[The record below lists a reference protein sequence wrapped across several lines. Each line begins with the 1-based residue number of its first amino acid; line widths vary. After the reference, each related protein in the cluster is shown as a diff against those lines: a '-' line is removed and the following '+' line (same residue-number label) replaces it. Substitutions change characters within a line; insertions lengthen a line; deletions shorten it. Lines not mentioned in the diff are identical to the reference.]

1 MIYHMEVSTLS
12 RGKGRS
18 LGASL
23 SYISGKKIHDRYS
36 GKTYRHRRFDLV
48 QCRVYLPP
56 SAPNALRD
64 LQCLCDE
71 LNKAEKRKDARTGRL
86 FICSLPNE
94 LMQASGHESSMSSFR
109 RTLYLR
115 VFVRWLPSTEESY
128 HRIIRKAIPTST
140 LLFQHGRWGRRGS
153 IPRKTVST
161 TNGPTLKYGV
171 GLGLGYKTGHTRG
184 ATSKKRVS
192 HESLRVQGVERKP
205 TRHVSYVD
213 LQRGERQRRIQAKE
227 LAREL
232 ARLERNRELSARRL
246 KPTPADR
253 KGIRETIY
261 SPSGGDVYAQKHSF
275 PGERRVGELCVP
287 GCF

>member
-56 SAPNALRD
+56 SSPNALRD

-94 LMQASGHESSMSSFR
+94 LVPGEWAKIVKDFIEEN
-109 RTLYLR
+109 
-115 VFVRWLPSTEESY
+115 FVAKGLCAVAAIHRGTNRDFPSKNNP
-128 HRIIRKAIPTST
+128 HVHII
-140 LLFQHGRWGRRGS
+140 
-153 IPRKTVST
+153 VST
-161 TNGPTLKYGV
+161 RTVGPEGFNPQKDRE
-171 GLGLGYKTGHTRG
+171 HD
-184 ATSKKRVS
+184 KRCYIEIWRRAWAEVQNRAYERCHIEKRIS
-192 HESLRVQGVERKP
+192 HESLRVQGIDRKP
-205 TRHVSYVD
+205 LRHVNYVD
-213 LQRGERQRRIQAKE
+213 WQSAERQRRIQEKE
-227 LAREL
+227 REL
-232 ARLERNRELSARRL
+232 ARLERNRELS
-246 KPTPADR
+246 
-253 KGIRETIY
+253 REKT
-261 SPSGGDVYAQKHSF
+261 KTHS
-275 PGERRVGELCVP
+275 R
-287 GCF
+287 

>member
-56 SAPNALRD
+56 SSPNALRD

-94 LMQASGHESSMSSFR
+94 LVPGEWAKIVKDFIEEN
-109 RTLYLR
+109 
-115 VFVRWLPSTEESY
+115 FVAKGLCAVAAIHRGTNRDFPSKNNP
-128 HRIIRKAIPTST
+128 HVHII
-140 LLFQHGRWGRRGS
+140 
-153 IPRKTVST
+153 VST
-161 TNGPTLKYGV
+161 RTVGPEGFNPQKDRE
-171 GLGLGYKTGHTRG
+171 HD
-184 ATSKKRVS
+184 KRCYIEIWRRAWAEVQNRAYERCHIEKRIS
-192 HESLRVQGVERKP
+192 HESLRVQGIDRKP
-205 TRHVSYVD
+205 LRHVNYVD
-213 LQRGERQRRIQAKE
+213 WQRAERQRRIQEKE
-227 LAREL
+227 REL
-232 ARLERNRELSARRL
+232 ARLERNRELS
-246 KPTPADR
+246 
-253 KGIRETIY
+253 REKT
-261 SPSGGDVYAQKHSF
+261 KTHS
-275 PGERRVGELCVP
+275 R
-287 GCF
+287 

>member
-1 MIYHMEVSTLS
+1 MIYHMEVSILS

-23 SYISGKKIHDRYS
+23 SYISGEKIHDSYS
-36 GKTYRHRRFDLV
+36 GKTTIIAEPIWCNARCIILRT
-48 QCRVYLPP
+48 PP
-56 SAPNALRD
+56 RSLRISSTSVMSSTRWKSGKTPVPD
-64 LQCLCDE
+64 ACSSVLCQT
-71 LNKAEKRKDARTGRL
+71 NS
-86 FICSLPNE
+86 C
-94 LMQASGHESSMSSFR
+94 QASGHESSMSSFR

-184 ATSKKRVS
+184 ATSKSASVTKAY
-192 HESLRVQGVERKP
+192 ESKGSRENPPATLATLTCREANGSDVFKQKSLPVNLPGW
-205 TRHVSYVD
+205 S
-213 LQRGERQRRIQAKE
+213 RIV
-227 LAREL
+227 
-232 ARLERNRELSARRL
+232 NCPARRL

-253 KGIRETIY
+253 KGHTGNHIF
-261 SPSGGDVYAQKHSF
+261 SL
-275 PGERRVGELCVP
+275 RR
-287 GCF
+287 

>member
-1 MIYHMEVSTLS
+1 MNYHVEVSPLS

-18 LGASL
+18 LGSVL
-23 SYISGKKIHDRYS
+23 SYISGKEVHDNYS

-48 QCRVYLPP
+48 QFRVYLPP

-71 LNKAEKRKDARTGRL
+71 LNKVEKRKDARTGRL

-94 LMQASGHESSMSSFR
+94 LMPGEWARIVNEFIQEN
-109 RTLYLR
+109 
-115 VFVRWLPSTEESY
+115 FVSQGLCAVAAIHRGKLPSNHPKSNPHVHIIVSTRTVGPEGFNPKKDREHNQRSY
-128 HRIIRKAIPTST
+128 IEI
-140 LLFQHGRWGRRGS
+140 GRRA
-153 IPRKTVST
+153 
-161 TNGPTLKYGV
+161 
-171 GLGLGYKTGHTRG
+171 G
-184 ATSKKRVS
+184 ARVQNRAYERCHVKKRVS

-232 ARLERNRELSARRL
+232 ARLERNRELS
-246 KPTPADR
+246 
-253 KGIRETIY
+253 REKT
-261 SPSGGDVYAQKHSF
+261 KTHS
-275 PGERRVGELCVP
+275 R
-287 GCF
+287 